1 MKLLCTTSLAVLL
14 LISRSLAQVT
24 ADQQETVHVKP
35 TKDFEITGTGDAV
48 AWKDADWLTL
58 TQRQGSKSYSTQAK
72 LLYSGQGI
80 YVLFHCDDEKISATN
95 KEDFTD
101 LWKEDVME
109 FFFWTDES
117 SPLYFEYEISPLN
130 YELAL
135 LIPNYDGQFLG
146 WRPWHYEG
154 DRKIKHLV
162 TTGKDAAGKVA
173 SWTAEIFVPYKL
185 LQPLQHV
192 PPQKG
197 TRWRMNMYRVDFDDG
212 RSAWSWNK
220 VKTNFHDYKNFG
232 VMLFE

>member
-1 MKLLCTTSLAVLL
+1 MKLFSATSLMVLL
-14 LISRSLAQVT
+14 LVSRSLAQ
-24 ADQQETVHVKP
+24 DPYETIHIKP
-35 TKDFEITGTGDAV
+35 TKDFEITGAGDAA

-58 TQRQGSKSYSTQAK
+58 TQRTGNKSYATKAK
-72 LLYSGQGI
+72 LLYSDKGI

-95 KEDFTD
+95 TEDFAD

-109 FFFWTDES
+109 VFFWTDES

-130 YELAL
+130 RELAL
-135 LIPNYDGQFLG
+135 LIPNFDGTFLG

-162 TTGKDAAGKVA
+162 TTAKGATGNVT